1 MDYFRSHALSSDD
14 GIVAAWESVATTEE
28 IPSLRQVIAARG
40 AELFPEFSKRYAEI
54 RALPRNARRALQRR
68 LADSRELATIPH
80 EWRRKL
86 AYSVAG
92 AALLLA
98 LSNNNAD
105 AFVSI
110 INVGPGCTLTQAIE
124 SSNNHSVVGS
134 CTQGTGTDTI
144 VLPAKSTQTL
154 TTGISTVDYGATG
167 LPTIASTSNITIE
180 GNGSKISR
188 KSKTAFRLITVAS
201 GGTLTLKHA
210 TLSGGSADK
219 GGAIGVFGGSLYIE
233 DCTITGNTAKYY
245 GGGIYIY
252 DGIATIDPTT
262 ISKNTARVGGAIMS
276 FYSSLTISNSTITG
290 NRASYG
296 GGIANQAG
304 TLVIEDNSII
314 SKNSAN
320 YGGGI
325 NNLAVGKS
333 PNPPARDSKVEIHA
347 STITGNKSVGG
358 NSGGYG
364 AGIFSNGEQAE
375 VDVLEGSVISKN
387 ISGAGGGG
395 GIANIAGEVHVYD
408 STVTGNKTV
417 FAGGG
422 IFSFH
427 PDFVGTN
434 EVKVNNSTISSN
446 VASIYGGGGIF
457 VQNGP
462 LTLIESTISSNKT
475 SGKGGGV
482 FTYSSTYNNFAA
494 DGDTFLKNVAGH
506 GGADFYHK

>member
-1 MDYFRSHALSSDD
+1 MDYFRSTSIASDS
-14 GIVAAWESVATTEE
+14 GIVAAWDSQLAAAAEV
-28 IPSLRQVIAARG
+28 PSLRRMLAERG
-40 AELFPEFSKRYAEI
+40 AAVFPEFAKRYAEI
-54 RALPRNARRALQRR
+54 RALPRSARRALQRK
-68 LADSRELATIPH
+68 LAASRDLANIPA
-80 EWRRKL
+80 EWRRRL
-86 AYSVAG
+86 AYSIAG
-92 AALLLA
+92 AALLLV
-98 LSNNNAD
+98 LENAP
-105 AFVSI
+105 AQSAT
-110 INVGPGCTLTQAIE
+110 INVGVGCTLAQAIT
-124 SSNNHSVVGS
+124 SSNNHIAVGS
-134 CTQGTGTDTI
+134 CTQGTGVDTI
-144 VLPAKSTQTL
+144 VLPAKSKQTL
-154 TTGISTVDYGATG
+154 TTGISTVGYGATG

-188 KSKTAFRLITVAS
+188 KSQTAFRLITVAS
-201 GGTLTLKHA
+201 GGTLTLKNA
-210 TLSGGSADK
+210 TLSGGSTDK
-219 GGAIGVFGGSLYIE
+219 GGAIGVFGGTLNIQ
-233 DCTITGNTAKYY
+233 DCIITGNTAKYY

-262 ISKNTARVGGAIMS
+262 ISKNTARVGGGIMS

-296 GGIANQAG
+296 GGIFNQAG
-304 TLVIEDNSII
+304 TLVIEDNTVI

-325 NNLAVGKS
+325 DNVALGKS

-358 NSGGYG
+358 SSGGYG
-364 AGIFSNGEQAE
+364 AGIFSSGEQAE

-395 GIANIAGEVHVYD
+395 GIGNIAGKVHVYD
-408 STVTGNKTV
+408 STITGNKTV

-434 EVKVNNSTISSN
+434 EVKVDNSTISKN
-446 VASIYGGGGIF
+446 VASTYGGGGIF
-457 VQNGP
+457 VENGP
-462 LTLIESTISSNKT
+462 LTLTNSTISSNKT

-482 FTYSSTYNNFAA
+482 FTYSSTYNNFAT
-494 DGDTFLKNVAGH
+494 DGDTFFKNVAGH
-506 GGADFYHK
+506 GYADFFHTP